1 MGDAEGGAATHREAY
16 ARAEDL
22 PRQPVQWG
30 RRGGSAIGSDVLRA
44 SHGLEVAQGRVVGDH
59 ERLAVVDREGVRR
72 AVVQVDD
79 LEDPPPGGRGASGY
93 PSRRLDHL
101 DDHVRHVARR
111 PDPGLGHP
119 PEIEHEERE
128 ALAERRDEP
137 GHAFRLALLVAVR
150 ADAGEEEGR
159 VAVGSQHAPHPLG
172 RHARELRERRR
183 LVPPRPTCCGAH
195 DQRVPPREVPQQ
207 GGERRRDQRPP
218 PEPRAAGDGDRGG
231 APLRHLA
238 AGHGCQPLAE
248 QPREVLEHPGVRE
261 QKALEGRSV
270 EREQAGAPRDGHGRR
285 ARPAVQQR
293 HLAEHLS
300 RAKPVDHAAV
310 AAQDVELATQHD
322 EQGVALL
329 ALAAHRVAALVG
341 ELDEES
347 RQLLDLL
354 AADDAEERNGRQG
367 LHPLARRVRRGP
379 LGLDPSARPIT
390 ETWSGGGHCSAA

>member
-1 MGDAEGGAATHREAY
+1 MLLAARASMGMPLSSRTWSTPTWAMPKAAPPPTARPTLAPRIFRASRCSGGDGGDRRLARTCSARATGSRSRRAGSSGITNGSQWLIGRACDAPLCRLTTSKILRRAGAARVDTRPGASTTSTTTSDTSLA
-16 ARAEDL
+16 ART
-22 PRQPVQWG
+22 Q
-30 RRGGSAIGSDVLRA
+30 GSAIPPRSNTRNA
-44 SHGLEVAQGRVVGDH
+44 KRSPSVVMSLVTLSAWLCSSPFALT
-59 ERLAVVDREGVRR
+59 LARRR
-72 AVVQVDD
+72 AAW
-79 LEDPPPGGRGASGY
+79 PSAPSTPRTRSGDMRE
-93 PSRRLDHL
+93 SRR
-101 DDHVRHVARR
+101 
-111 PDPGLGHP
+111 G
-119 PEIEHEERE
+119 
-128 ALAERRDEP
+128 
-137 GHAFRLALLVAVR
+137 
-150 ADAGEEEGR
+150 
-159 VAVGSQHAPHPLG
+159 
-172 RHARELRERRR
+172 
-183 LVPPRPTCCGAH
+183 
-195 DQRVPPREVPQQ
+195 
-207 GGERRRDQRPP
+207 QRPP

-231 APLRHLA
+231 APLRDLA
-238 AGHGCQPLAE
+238 AGHGGQPLAE